1 MPTDAVKSEGHH
13 RMPKY
18 KVSTLF
24 WTLKIYLYNNVTNCK
39 KQPQTHVDNKV
50 WSDKIEDVGKETT
63 EWTNWPSRNL
73 EVWVRKIS
81 NHKIVR
87 KFKTEI
93 ENENK

>member
-1 MPTDAVKSEGHH
+1 
-13 RMPKY
+13 MPKY

-24 WTLKIYLYNNVTNCK
+24 WTLKIYLDNNVTNCK